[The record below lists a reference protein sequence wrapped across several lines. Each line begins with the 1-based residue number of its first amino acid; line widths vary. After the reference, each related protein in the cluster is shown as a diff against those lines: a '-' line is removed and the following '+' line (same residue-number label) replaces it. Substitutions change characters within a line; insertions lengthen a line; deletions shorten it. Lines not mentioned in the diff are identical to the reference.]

1 MFISTKLILVI
12 NYLLSTGLI
21 KKESDGE
28 YGTIIKK
35 NKMKRYFQNVS
46 HELLNILWSIVD
58 NPSASRGCF
67 TATPRSLL
75 IK

>member
-46 HELLNILWSIVD
+46 HELLNIL
-58 NPSASRGCF
+58 
-67 TATPRSLL
+67 
-75 IK
+75 